1 MKKMMKQEREAFLD
15 DLPAST
21 SSDSVKSVREARPDD
36 QAGRVK
42 IHAEVFGG
50 KSARFKT

>member
-1 MKKMMKQEREAFLD
+1 VKKMMKRECEAFLD

-42 IHAEVFGG
+42 IHVEVFSGG
-50 KSARFKT
+50 Q